1 MKQNLQKKLPVPLAH
16 IAEIIDYVVNQKHT
30 SISQLAKIWKTSPQN
45 IYRLRDGHRK
55 ITVEQANL
63 LYTNF
68 KIAHKFSLTGD
79 GSMIEMNNNY
89 SVLIEDE
96 QAIYGNSINNFNE
109 NLHERI
115 AELKQIIEDKNKIIK
130 LLEDEKKG
138 GNRAD

>member
-1 MKQNLQKKLPVPLAH
+1 MKQKLQKKLPIPLAH

-30 SISQLAKIWKTSPQN
+30 SISQLAKIWETTPQN

-55 ITVEQANL
+55 ITVDQANL

-68 KIAHKFSLTGD
+68 GIAHKFSLTGI

-89 SVLIEDE
+89 SVLNEDE
-96 QAIYGNSINNFNE
+96 SPAYGNSVNNFNKD
-109 NLHERI
+109 LHERI

>member
-1 MKQNLQKKLPVPLAH
+1 MKQKLQKKLPVPLAH

-68 KIAHKFSLTGD
+68 KIAHKFSLTGA
-79 GSMIEMNNNY
+79 GSMIEQNNNY

-96 QAIYGNSINNFNE
+96 QAIYGNSTNFNE
-109 NLHERI
+109 NLHDRI